1 MLYSSWVYRQDE
13 LSYIAPLDSDDFL
26 VGPNAT
32 ARFNA
37 KSEIE
42 QFFDRHPGCGSM
54 KLTWLEV
61 QPDEKDWQSNGWE
74 LQSRAE
80 SIAERLRI
88 RPVHTKRSEPKS
100 VLNTAAV
107 LSTDCHYSE
116 MLPGYKR
123 CKAPL
128 WALHA
133 REAKLDYDFSKQVR
147 FGAEQSKRA
156 FEWARAKESYK

>member
-1 MLYSSWVYRQDE
+1 MYAICFLVYRQDE

-32 ARFNA
+32 ARFNS

-42 QFFDRHPGCGSM
+42 QFFDRHPDCGSM

-74 LQSRAE
+74 VQSRTE

-88 RPVHTKRSEPKS
+88 RPVHTKRMEPKS

-116 MLPGYKR
+116 MLPGYQR
-123 CKAPL
+123 CEAPM

-147 FGAEQSKRA
+147 FGAEQSQRA
-156 FEWARAKESYK
+156 FELARAKE